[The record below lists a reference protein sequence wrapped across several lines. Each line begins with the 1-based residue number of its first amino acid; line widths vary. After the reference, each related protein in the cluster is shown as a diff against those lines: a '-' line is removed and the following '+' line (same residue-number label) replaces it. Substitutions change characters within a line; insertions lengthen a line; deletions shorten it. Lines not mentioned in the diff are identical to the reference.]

1 MVTFRSNNSNKIED
15 LHLEAII
22 IEDLHLEA
30 IMKGQNFLTMTI
42 FKEKFQ
48 VEIIIMQLNLLK
60 NTMI

>member
-1 MVTFRSNNSNKIED
+1 MVTFRSNNNTIED

-22 IEDLHLEA
+22 IEDLHLEV
-30 IMKGQNFLTMTI
+30 IMKGQNSLTMII

-48 VEIIIMQLNLLK
+48 VEIIIMPLNLLK